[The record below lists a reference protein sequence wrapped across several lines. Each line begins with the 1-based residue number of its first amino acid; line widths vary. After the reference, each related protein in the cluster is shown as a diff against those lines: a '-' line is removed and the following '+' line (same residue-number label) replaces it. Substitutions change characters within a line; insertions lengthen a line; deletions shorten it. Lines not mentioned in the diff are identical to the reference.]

1 MPLPRERLLH
11 RKNLRRIQFDMPEER
26 NSTLTLEDRRK
37 ISLTGVESVDAFSD
51 NCIRLT
57 VSGVKLTV
65 TGSKFQLLAFSE
77 GNGSFSAVGVVDAL
91 RYGGGKKRSLFS

>member
-1 MPLPRERLLH
+1 MS
-11 RKNLRRIQFDMPEER
+11 EER

-57 VSGVKLTV
+57 VNGVKLTV

>member
-1 MPLPRERLLH
+1 MS
-11 RKNLRRIQFDMPEER
+11 EER

-65 TGSKFQLLAFSE
+65 TGSKFQLLAFSV
-77 GNGSFSAVGVVDAL
+77 GNGSFYAVGVVDAL

>member
-1 MPLPRERLLH
+1 
-11 RKNLRRIQFDMPEER
+11 MPEER

-57 VSGVKLTV
+57 VNGVKVIV
-65 TGSKFQLLAFSE
+65 TGSKFQLLTFSE

>member
-1 MPLPRERLLH
+1 
-11 RKNLRRIQFDMPEER
+11 MPEER

-77 GNGSFSAVGVVDAL
+77 GNGSFYAVGVVDAL